1 VTDGAVAARAFG
13 AEGSKSLFNA
23 RRLQLNGTGIRV
35 TTVDPGLAETE
46 FSVVRFKCDFAQ
58 AKKVYEGTRPLTAED
73 IAAKIN
79 APLHI

>member
-1 VTDGAVAARAFG
+1 MEGAVAARAFG
-13 AEGSKSLFNA
+13 AGGSKLLLDA
-23 RRLQLNGTGIRV
+23 RRLQLNGAGIRV

-46 FSVVRFKCDFAQ
+46 FSVVRCKCDVAR
-58 AKKVYEGTRPLTAED
+58 AKKVYEATRPLTAED

>member
-1 VTDGAVAARAFG
+1 MEGAVAARAFG
-13 AEGSKSLFNA
+13 AEGSKLLLDA
-23 RRLQLNGTGIRV
+23 QRLQLNGAGIRV
-35 TTVDPGLAETE
+35 TTVDPVLAETE
-46 FSVVRFKCDFAQ
+46 FSVVRFKCDVAR